1 MKGVKMLRKIK
12 KIATM
17 GIAGVVA
24 AGLSVGMIACSAQPT
39 EQIAATVNDIKITEQ
54 KITDFVQNTRNSLG
68 SSTDEAWATYL
79 GQNNYTPEIIREQAI
94 DYFVNNEALKLAAE
108 DLGVTLDEAL
118 VEENFNATKAGYPTD
133 QEWQDALKG
142 AGLTEDT
149 YKNSLRDQVLQTQV
163 TKKYEETNLPPL
175 EDAALFEAISAFDGA
190 RKSSHILV
198 EDEAEAND
206 VLAKVNSGEITFED
220 AATEYSTDTGSAAKG
235 GDVGWDKLTSFVPE
249 YSEGLAVLA
258 KDEISGL
265 VPSQFGFHIIKCT
278 DLFEVPEGG
287 LTSTEGVPTE
297 IVDRA
302 TQDARAAEGGSGF
315 QTWFSEFTDSLNVV
329 INPMPE
335 GLPYDVEPIIPEP
348 EPAPEG
354 EIAPEGTTEPT
365 VEPVDGQ
372 QPTEQWPKN

>member
-1 MKGVKMLRKIK
+1 MLRKIK

-39 EQIAATVNDIKITEQ
+39 EQIAATVNGAEIKEQ
-54 KITDFVQNTRNSLG
+54 TITDFVYRTREAMG
-68 SSTDEAWATYL
+68 VSSDEAWATYL

-94 DYFVNNEALKLAAE
+94 DYFVNNEALKLAAK

-118 VEENFNATKAGYPTD
+118 VEENYNATKGGYATD
-133 QEWQDALKG
+133 QEWQDALNG
-142 AGLTEDT
+142 SGLTEDS
-149 YKNSLRDQVLQTQV
+149 YKDSLKNQVLQTQV
-163 TKKYEETNLPPL
+163 TKKYEETNLPPI

-206 VLAKVNSGEITFED
+206 VLARVNSGELTFED
-220 AATEYSTDTGSAAKG
+220 AATEYSTDTGSAARG

-249 YSEGLAVLA
+249 YNEGLAVLA
-258 KDEISGL
+258 KDEISSP

-278 DLFEVPEGG
+278 DVFEVPEGG
-287 LTSTEGVPTE
+287 LTSTEGVPVE
-297 IVDRA
+297 MVDQA
-302 TQDARAAEGGSGF
+302 TQDARAAEGSPGF
-315 QTWFSEFTDSLNVV
+315 QTWFSDFTNSLNVV

-372 QPTEQWPKN
+372 QPTEQQPKD